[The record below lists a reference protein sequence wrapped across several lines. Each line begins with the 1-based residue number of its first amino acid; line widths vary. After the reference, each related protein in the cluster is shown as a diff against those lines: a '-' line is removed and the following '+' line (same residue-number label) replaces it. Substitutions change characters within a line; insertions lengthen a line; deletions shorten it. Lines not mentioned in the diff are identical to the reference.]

1 MTDAPVLV
9 VTALGDV
16 TADLVLEELYG
27 RGVPAVRL
35 DPSADF
41 PQAANMS
48 TRITQGA
55 LTGEVSTSTRRLD
68 LSSVRSVYWRRP
80 TPFSS
85 PQDAGTPEQRFAVEQ
100 SRRGYMGVLHAL
112 PGALYVNHPARNRE
126 AENKVL
132 QLATAARL
140 GFTVPD
146 TLMTDVPADAAKFT
160 AEHETVI
167 YKPVHRV
174 HLAGEDGRNRT
185 VWVRTV
191 HADELD
197 DSIALCPHLFQAC
210 VPKVADIRLAMVGGE
225 AFASRIDTA
234 GDHLDWRQ
242 DQSLITCSPVSV
254 PAPVHEAAR
263 AFLRTFGLRF
273 GAFDFALDAEDR
285 WWFLEC
291 NANGQ
296 WAFVDE
302 ATTRAI
308 AGALAGILQKG
319 DTA

>member
-1 MTDAPVLV
+1 MIDTPVLV
-9 VTALGDV
+9 VTTLGDV

-41 PQAANMS
+41 PHTANMS
-48 TRITQGA
+48 ARIEQGA
-55 LTGEVSTSTRRLD
+55 FTGDVITSTRRLD
-68 LSSVRSVYWRRP
+68 LSGVRSVYWRRP

-85 PQDAGTPEQRFAVEQ
+85 TQEAETPEQRFAIEQ

-112 PGALYVNHPARNRE
+112 PGALYVNHPTRNRD
-126 AENKVL
+126 AENKAL

-140 GFTVPD
+140 GFTLPD
-146 TLMTDVPADAAKFT
+146 TLITNVPADAAKFT
-160 AEHETVI
+160 AEHGTVI

-174 HLAGEDGRNRT
+174 HLACLDGRNRT

-191 HADELD
+191 QADELD

-210 VPKVADIRLAMVGGE
+210 VPKVADVRLAMVGDE
-225 AFASRIDTA
+225 AFASRIDTG

-242 DQSLITCSPVSV
+242 DQSLITCSPFPV
-254 PAPVHEAAR
+254 PGPVRDAAR
-263 AFLRTFGLRF
+263 AFLHTFGLRF
-273 GAFDFALDAEDR
+273 GAFDFALDADGR

-291 NANGQ
+291 NPNGQ

-308 AGALAGILQKG
+308 ASALADTLQKG

>member
-1 MTDAPVLV
+1 MSEAPVLV

-16 TADLVLEELYG
+16 TADLVLGELYG

-35 DPSADF
+35 DPASDFSDTASMSA
-41 PQAANMS
+41 
-48 TRITQGA
+48 RIEGGA
-55 LTGEVSTSTRRLD
+55 FTGEVTTATRHLD

-85 PQDAGTPEQRFAVEQ
+85 PQQADTPEKRFAVEQ
-100 SRRGYMGVLHAL
+100 SRHGYSGALHAL
-112 PGALYVNHPARNRE
+112 PEVPYVNHPARNRE

-140 GFTVPD
+140 GFSLPN
-146 TLMTDVPADAAKFT
+146 TLITDVPADAAKFA

-185 VWVRTV
+185 IWVRTV
-191 HADELD
+191 RADELD

-210 VPKVADIRLAMVGGE
+210 VPKVADVRLAMVGDQ
-225 AFASRIDTA
+225 AFATRIDID

-242 DQSLITCSPVSV
+242 DQSLITCSPV
-254 PAPVHEAAR
+254 PAPGPVRDAAR
-263 AFLRTFGLRF
+263 TFLHTFGLRF
-273 GAFDFALDAEDR
+273 GAFDFALDEDGR

-291 NANGQ
+291 NPNGQ

-302 ATTRAI
+302 STTRAI
-308 AGALAGILQKG
+308 ACALADTLQKG